1 MGSIQVSAPH
11 PWGMAPRFPSD
22 GTRIKP
28 HARATPTLMEA
39 PAPEDARIAAIVAA
53 GRATRRPVSR
63 AAWLAAGIVGAIC
76 AIGFVLLLA
85 LDGAPATGSEGVA
98 GGHVSARASS
108 RGAGC
113 AGGLGLGLG
122 LGIAIGIAIARRQA
136 ADHSSRNRP

>member
-1 MGSIQVSAPH
+1 
-11 PWGMAPRFPSD
+11 
-22 GTRIKP
+22 
-28 HARATPTLMEA
+28 MEV
-39 PAPEDARIAAIVAA
+39 PAPEDARIAAIVAG

-85 LDGAPATGSEGVA
+85 LDGEPGGEPAGGSERAA
-98 GGHVSARASS
+98 GDRAPPRASS

-122 LGIAIGIAIARRQA
+122 LGIAIGFAIARRQA
-136 ADHSSRNRP
+136 ADHSSRKKP